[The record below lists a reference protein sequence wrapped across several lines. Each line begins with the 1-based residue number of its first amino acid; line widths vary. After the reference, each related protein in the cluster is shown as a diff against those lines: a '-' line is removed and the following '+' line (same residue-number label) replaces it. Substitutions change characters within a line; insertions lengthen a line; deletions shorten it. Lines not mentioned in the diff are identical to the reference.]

1 MAEYSLAMAIYA
13 CAALVIFTLCN
24 ELMAERM
31 VAVLVSILWLP
42 FFAVML
48 IVFVSAPPTIKLV
61 ERIRGGDADG

>member
-1 MAEYSLAMAIYA
+1 
-13 CAALVIFTLCN
+13 
-24 ELMAERM
+24 
-31 VAVLVSILWLP
+31 VLVSILWLP